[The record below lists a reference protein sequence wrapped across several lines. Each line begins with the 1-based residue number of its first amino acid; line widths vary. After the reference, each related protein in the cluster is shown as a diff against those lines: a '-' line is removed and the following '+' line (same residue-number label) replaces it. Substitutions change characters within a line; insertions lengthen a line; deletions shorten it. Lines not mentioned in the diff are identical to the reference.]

1 MYIYSESNSKRQ
13 ILSHCPSPQ
22 IYSLQKKGTLNIKI
36 LDLRLYYL
44 LTGEATD
51 LFIFYISV
59 LSLDSYLCK
68 NLFYHLDTVTERLLN
83 NVLISQNNK
92 GGFVGV
98 FLGGRKRYWTFD
110 DQKQTVVIIS
120 AIYQVLVIF
129 PFWATHRISFPG
141 HSVTGCRVIISSGQS
156 CEGLEHRT
164 VGRRCSRAFFALYQS
179 NWWCFRR

>member
-1 MYIYSESNSKRQ
+1 MNQIQSGKFCPTALHHKYTVYKKRA
-13 ILSHCPSPQ
+13 LW
-22 IYSLQKKGTLNIKI
+22 TLKFLICGFTI
-36 LDLRLYYL
+36 YL
-44 LTGEATD
+44 LERLLN

-59 LSLDSYLCK
+59 LFLDSYLCK

-164 VGRRCSRAFFALYQS
+164 VGRRCSTAFFALYQS